1 MKLKTD
7 SGSLEMGGKESS
19 WLEISRR
26 PNKCRHHSSLTCT
39 AVISYRFQTNYSI
52 AVLPMSK
59 IKIVCPN
66 PAMIPIPVEGSTPKE
81 ELYENLWMVDKQAYD
96 ACVVDP
102 ARYANK
108 LLMKCNTPLQL
119 RYFTIV
125 FQRFSAVG
133 PDGLEFEPG
142 KDYYIIGN

>member
-1 MKLKTD
+1 
-7 SGSLEMGGKESS
+7 
-19 WLEISRR
+19 
-26 PNKCRHHSSLTCT
+26 
-39 AVISYRFQTNYSI
+39 
-52 AVLPMSK
+52 MSK

-66 PAMIPIPVEGSTPKE
+66 PAMIPIALEGSIPME

-96 ACVVDP
+96 ACATDSSD
-102 ARYANK
+102 RI
-108 LLMKCNTPLQL
+108 LMRCDTPLQL

-142 KDYYIIGN
+142 KEYFFIGNDIYIFTYNFTVYTSLFLNSAFNYLFCDFFYGIVNSVILPL

>member
-1 MKLKTD
+1 MQPADERFPRVTD
-7 SGSLEMGGKESS
+7 
-19 WLEISRR
+19 
-26 PNKCRHHSSLTCT
+26 NCRTPSFRYCFNWMTHL
-39 AVISYRFQTNYSI
+39 AVFPSFRFKTNYSI

-66 PAMIPIPVEGSTPKE
+66 PAMIPITVQGSTPKE
-81 ELYENLWMVDKQAYD
+81 ELYENLWMVEKQAYD
-96 ACVVDP
+96 ACAIDTSKYQN
-102 ARYANK
+102 R
-108 LLMKCNTPLQL
+108 LLMRCDTPLQL

-142 KDYYIIGN
+142 KGYYFIGK